1 MPVMHRDSSA
11 PTPAPAP
18 TGPQSLE
25 HLLRDSATFTETE
38 NAPEGL
44 AYRAL
49 SRQIAAQD
57 ARERRLPTSAGRKSR
72 VALWLGGLSAGT
84 IAGASAAVLLMAHVS
99 GNGFPV
105 TPEALPTPILTA
117 SANES
122 GSLRTTPVN
131 RPKSAVA
138 ETEKSALKSAVAR
151 TADFVP
157 VHPIAGT
164 GERARPE
171 QTAKG
176 RRGTAGPQAAHRP
189 RETRRPESPDT
200 TEPAT
205 AQWKTETINET
216 AYQLDTTAYV
226 AEAEI
231 GSDSNSTGDKTVTA
245 LPGAYQFRT
254 LDITGPPP
262 ARVKGFSV
270 SSNMAQAPQMRIY
283 RWQSQKRTFTC
294 PRCHNSISI
303 VQQPEE
309 VKCSKCHRDFEDN
322 WQVCPFD
329 GTERPE
335 RKDAWR
341 YCPICG
347 KSIKMETSW
356 SEPAPYPDY
365 SGLAFPSAF
374 ETRTFSFPS
383 TAGQSLP
390 GLWDNEGEAYFRP
403 VPAESEGN
411 LAAPSAV
418 VTPEP

>member
-1 MPVMHRDSSA
+1 MNRTGLRLFAVSISLLLWGVPQVTAQSPGPA
-11 PTPAPAP
+11 APAP
-18 TGPQSLE
+18 PSAPAPPPTVVTVDKIVSDALSVAGSFAPGVSRNTLILNSRVTNGLSEKRQDIDLVDVPLKEALKQILE
-25 HLLRDSATFTETE
+25 ASKTTYVIDDDVPNERKVSIKLA
-38 NAPEGL
+38 NAPL
-44 AYRAL
+44 TAILDAL
-49 SRQIAAQD
+49 TLSNKIGWRTEFIHSKTTHSTQSTRD
-57 ARERRLPTSAGRKSR
+57 AK
-72 VALWLGGLSAGT
+72 LSAPYL
-84 IAGASAAVLLMAHVS
+84 A
-99 GNGFPV
+99 
-105 TPEALPTPILTA
+105 
-117 SANES
+117 
-122 GSLRTTPVN
+122 PVN
-131 RPKSAVA
+131 DIK
-138 ETEKSALKSAVAR
+138 
-151 TADFVP
+151 F
-157 VHPIAGT
+157 
-164 GERARPE
+164 
-171 QTAKG
+171 
-176 RRGTAGPQAAHRP
+176 
-189 RETRRPESPDT
+189 ETR
-200 TEPAT
+200 
-205 AQWKTETINET
+205 IH
-216 AYQLDTTAYV
+216 V
-226 AEAEI
+226 
-231 GSDSNSTGDKTVTA
+231 GKTVAA

-254 LDITGPPP
+254 LDIAGPPP
-262 ARVKGFSV
+262 ARLKGFSV
-270 SSNMAQAPQMRIY
+270 SSGMAQAPQMRIY

-329 GTERPE
+329 GTKRPE

-374 ETRTFSFPS
+374 ENRTFSFPS